1 MPTSATVVSAQA
13 TSIKNLPINLFAS
26 VMGLSG
32 LALAWRSAGSAFGA
46 PAGIANAMGAFATLV
61 FIALAIGYLVKWQ
74 RFPDA
79 VKQEFAHPISSNF
92 FGTVTIGVL
101 LLSSV
106 VEVWSP
112 SLRVLLWTVA
122 SLATL
127 ALGVVI
133 VSRLLNGKVPLSNVV
148 PAWLIPGVAT
158 LDIAVAGGTLH
169 MPWAHELN
177 LLGAGVGT
185 VLAVVFLVMI
195 FSRLVQGDPL
205 PLPMTPSLMILIGPF
220 AVGFLAYVNVTG
232 RVDSFAALLFYFA
245 VFLFVVL
252 AGRVFRP
259 SVPFSPG
266 WWAIS
271 FPLAALANAALAYAM
286 VSDSLALAGLAV
298 ALLAFLTVAITVLT
312 VRTLHWLWTG
322 RLLSA

>member
-1 MPTSATVVSAQA
+1 MSMPATAVSAPA
-13 TSIKNLPINLFAS
+13 TSIKNLQVNLFAS

-46 PAGIANAMGAFATLV
+46 PTAVGDAIGAFAVLV
-61 FIALAIGYLVKWQ
+61 FLALAIGYLVKWQ
-74 RFPDA
+74 RFPEA
-79 VKQEFAHPISSNF
+79 VKQEFSHPVSSNF
-92 FGTVTIGVL
+92 FGTVTIGLL

-106 VEVWSP
+106 IGAWSP
-112 SLRVLLWTVA
+112 PLRVVLWAVA
-122 SLATL
+122 SAATL
-127 ALGVVI
+127 VLGVII
-133 VSRLLNGKVPLSNVV
+133 VSRLLNGRTPLSNVV

-158 LDIAVAGGTLH
+158 LDIAVAGGTLQ

-185 VLAVVFLVMI
+185 MLAVVFLVLI
-195 FSRLVQGDPL
+195 FSRLVQGEPL

-220 AVGFLAYVNVTG
+220 AVGFLAYVNLTG
-232 RVDSFAALLFYFA
+232 RVDAFAALLFYFA
-245 VFLFVVL
+245 LFLFVVL

-259 SVPFSPG
+259 SVAFAPG

-286 VSDSLALAGLAV
+286 VSDSLVLAGVAV
-298 ALLAFLTVAITVLT
+298 ALLAFLTVALAVLT

>member
-1 MPTSATVVSAQA
+1 MSLSAAAAPVPA
-13 TSIKNLPINLFAS
+13 TSIKNLQINLFAS

-32 LALAWRSAGSAFGA
+32 LALAWRSAGSAFNA
-46 PAGIANAMGAFATLV
+46 PAAIGDAIGAFAVLV
-61 FIALAIGYLVKWQ
+61 FAALAIGYLVKWQ
-74 RFPDA
+74 RFPEA
-79 VKQEFAHPISSNF
+79 VKQEFTHPVSSNF
-92 FGTVTIGVL
+92 FGTVTIGML

-106 VEVWSP
+106 VGAWSP
-112 SLRVLLWTVA
+112 SLRVFLWTIA
-122 SLATL
+122 SIATL
-127 ALGVVI
+127 VLAVVI
-133 VSRLLNGKVPLSNVV
+133 VSRMLNGRVPLANVV

-177 LLGAGVGT
+177 LLGAGVGAM
-185 VLAVVFLVMI
+185 LAVVFLVMI
-195 FSRLVQGDPL
+195 ISRLVQGEPL

-220 AVGFLAYVNVTG
+220 AVGFLAYVNLTG

-245 VFLFVVL
+245 LFLFVVL

-259 SVPFSPG
+259 SVAFAPG

-286 VSDSLALAGLAV
+286 VSDSLLLAGVAI
-298 ALLAFLTVAITVLT
+298 ALLAFLTAALAVLT

-322 RLLSA
+322 RLLSP